1 MMRYK
6 GYIGKVEYDPDAKIL
21 HGEVVGIRDVVTFQ
35 ADSAKGIEKAF
46 RDSVDYYLAFC
57 GERGEDPDKPFS
69 GQFVVRLDS
78 ELHRQL
84 SNIAQAAGKSLN
96 AIVVEYFSRE
106 VANALPQVQA
116 LKRSRAVTLK
126 ASRKTTVA

>member
-6 GYIGKVEYDPDAKIL
+6 GYVGKVEYDPDAKIL

-35 ADSAKGIEKAF
+35 AESTKGIEKAF
-46 RDSVDYYLAFC
+46 RDSVDDYLAFC
-57 GERGEDPDKPFS
+57 RERREDPDKPFS
-69 GQFVVRLDS
+69 GQFVVRVDS

-84 SNIAQAAGKSLN
+84 SSIAQATGKSLN
-96 AIVVEYFSRE
+96 AIVVEYLSRE

-116 LKRSRAVTLK
+116 LKPSRAVTSK
-126 ASRKTTVA
+126 ASRKTAVA